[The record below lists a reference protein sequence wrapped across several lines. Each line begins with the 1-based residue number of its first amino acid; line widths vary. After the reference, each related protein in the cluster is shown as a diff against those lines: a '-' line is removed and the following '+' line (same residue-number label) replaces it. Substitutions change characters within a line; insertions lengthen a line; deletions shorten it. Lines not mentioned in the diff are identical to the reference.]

1 MKAEY
6 SDLLIKKGE
15 IYKEHIGNTRAQI
28 EANSL
33 KDCTFKPVLNNARN
47 KRSGSKSKIRE
58 LIKANRNNSSQRRMR
73 DQQIEEVNREISA
86 FSELRNNEEIT
97 SIE

>member
-1 MKAEY
+1 
-6 SDLLIKKGE
+6 
-15 IYKEHIGNTRAQI
+15 
-28 EANSL
+28 
-33 KDCTFKPVLNNARN
+33 
-47 KRSGSKSKIRE
+47 
-58 LIKANRNNSSQRRMR
+58 MR